1 MCIYI
6 YYIVFKN
13 HNHSGFTCQ
22 SANPKCYESNKK
34 PAQMLLVVLTKGPH
48 PHWVDQQPLEPEDS
62 AKDSDED
69 GLSEIFL
76 KHSGKFKDNDNRTKL
91 E

>member
-1 MCIYI
+1 
-6 YYIVFKN
+6 
-13 HNHSGFTCQ
+13 
-22 SANPKCYESNKK
+22 
-34 PAQMLLVVLTKGPH
+34 MLLVLTKGPH